1 MTAIHGANFGD
12 FVTRGL
18 GDFQR
23 AQMRDTDPRIH
34 ELFNH
39 LRHALDAL
47 EQINLRPYTQAAEP
61 KAAAVETKTAAPLI
75 QLEEP
80 KLSYTIKE
88 VRKLVGISTAT
99 LYKILGR
106 RELRAIK
113 LGNRTLIL
121 ARDLQEWLNDLP
133 AMR

>member
-1 MTAIHGANFGD
+1 
-12 FVTRGL
+12 
-18 GDFQR
+18 
-23 AQMRDTDPRIH
+23 MRDTDPRIH